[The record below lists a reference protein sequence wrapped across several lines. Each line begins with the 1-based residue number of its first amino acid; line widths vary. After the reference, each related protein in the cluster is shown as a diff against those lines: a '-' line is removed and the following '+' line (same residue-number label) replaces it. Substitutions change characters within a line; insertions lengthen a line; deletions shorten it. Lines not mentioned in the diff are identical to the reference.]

1 MTWFFWFH
9 ISLISNTWSIT
20 FQFEDEQNKFDAII
34 AYNTLGVWHGIGGF
48 GHPGYSV
55 INPWADAV
63 TLSKAWCLSKKQSR
77 AMLALP
83 MTHDFLDLIT
93 FNAGK
98 FYGRHQ
104 LAHLFT
110 NWKQAPENYDYVET
124 MKKYFTAIKVDYMQK
139 GHRYLKIDNFYITF
153 VFFMKC

>member
-1 MTWFFWFH
+1 
-9 ISLISNTWSIT
+9 
-20 FQFEDEQNKFDAII
+20 
-34 AYNTLGVWHGIGGF
+34 
-48 GHPGYSV
+48 
-55 INPWADAV
+55 
-63 TLSKAWCLSKKQSR
+63 
-77 AMLALP
+77 MLALP

-124 MKKYFTAIKVDYMQK
+124 MKKYFTATKVDYMQK
-139 GHRYLKIDNFYITF
+139 GHRYLKIDNFIPSILHYTF
-153 VFFMKC
+153 VKHILFFKKNTNNSDKVEETPSKNESCNKDDGSNCSTSDGGSVDSNDTKPNETPFSLGGLPIYILEKP

>member
-1 MTWFFWFH
+1 
-9 ISLISNTWSIT
+9 
-20 FQFEDEQNKFDAII
+20 
-34 AYNTLGVWHGIGGF
+34 
-48 GHPGYSV
+48 
-55 INPWADAV
+55 
-63 TLSKAWCLSKKQSR
+63 
-77 AMLALP
+77 MLALP

-124 MKKYFTAIKVDYMQK
+124 MKKYFTATKVDYMQK
-139 GHRYLKIDNFYITF
+139 GHRYLKIDNARRTTSILYYTF
-153 VFFMKC
+153 VKRILFLEKYRQFR

>member
-1 MTWFFWFH
+1 
-9 ISLISNTWSIT
+9 
-20 FQFEDEQNKFDAII
+20 
-34 AYNTLGVWHGIGGF
+34 
-48 GHPGYSV
+48 
-55 INPWADAV
+55 
-63 TLSKAWCLSKKQSR
+63 
-77 AMLALP
+77 MLALP

-124 MKKYFTAIKVDYMQK
+124 MKKYFTATKVDYMQK
-139 GHRYLKIDNFYITF
+139 GHCYLKIDNFMVPLYYITLLLNA
-153 VFFMKC
+153 FFFLEKYRQFR

>member
-1 MTWFFWFH
+1 
-9 ISLISNTWSIT
+9 
-20 FQFEDEQNKFDAII
+20 
-34 AYNTLGVWHGIGGF
+34 
-48 GHPGYSV
+48 
-55 INPWADAV
+55 
-63 TLSKAWCLSKKQSR
+63 
-77 AMLALP
+77 MLALP

-124 MKKYFTAIKVDYMQK
+124 MKKYFTATKVDYMQK
-139 GHRYLKIDNFYITF
+139 GHRYFKIVNFITSILHYTF
-153 VFFMKC
+153 VKHILFFKEKYQQFR

>member
-1 MTWFFWFH
+1 
-9 ISLISNTWSIT
+9 
-20 FQFEDEQNKFDAII
+20 
-34 AYNTLGVWHGIGGF
+34 
-48 GHPGYSV
+48 
-55 INPWADAV
+55 
-63 TLSKAWCLSKKQSR
+63 
-77 AMLALP
+77 MLALP

-124 MKKYFTAIKVDYMQK
+124 MKKYFTATKKNIDNSDKVEETPSKNESCNKDDGTNCSTSDGGKVDSNDTK
-139 GHRYLKIDNFYITF
+139 PNETPFSLGGLPIYILE
-153 VFFMKC
+153 KP